1 MKESKAI
8 FPAMGENKKVVVV
21 VSNLLVTRIFVVI
34 PIRGIIIDKKVVVAV
49 VYQVEKVENV
59 FLGFLVDENTDK
71 VFKVK
76 NMKLE
81 VFVHRK
87 ILNW

>member
-1 MKESKAI
+1 
-8 FPAMGENKKVVVV
+8 MGENKKVVVV